1 MGSDAGRTQVRG
13 TLKIAWG
20 LTALTVAGVVLLG
33 FNLTARSWQGVRQK
47 RDESRGAPSA
57 AANEVAALGVNASL
71 AGAQLFPADNP
82 WNTPIDHLPVDE
94 RSADYIASIGRDVH
108 LHPDFGKSNDG
119 VSPGIPYVVV
129 SGDEPRRPVRFRW
142 ADESDIALYPIPSN
156 APIEGGPKSAGDR
169 HLLILDRTNSKLYE
183 LYGARKSGSI
193 WEAGSGAVFDLLSNN
208 LRPAGW
214 TSADAAGLPILP
226 GLVRY
231 DEVVEQREI
240 RHALRF
246 TAKTTR
252 RAYVYPARH
261 WASTH
266 TDTKLPP
273 MGLRVRLKAAYDIS
287 GFPPAAQV
295 ILKALKKYGMLLAD
309 NGGSWFITG
318 APDSRWI
325 DDELGALKRV
335 KGDDLE
341 VVQTENIVV
350 P

>member
-1 MGSDAGRTQVRG
+1 MGKLVKEAKVRG
-13 TLKIAWG
+13 TPRIALG
-20 LTALTVAGVVLLG
+20 LMSLAVAGVVLAG
-33 FNLTARSWQGVRQK
+33 FNLTAGSWQGAQK
-47 RDESRGAPSA
+47 TRKKSPDAYSPAPEKRG
-57 AANEVAALGVNASL
+57 ALGVNASL
-71 AGAQLFPADNP
+71 GGAQLFPADNP
-82 WNTPIDHLPVDE
+82 WNSPIDHLPVDE
-94 RSADYIASIGRDVH
+94 RSADYISSIGRDAH
-108 LHPDFGKSNDG
+108 LHPDFGKSKDG

-142 ADESDIALYPIPSN
+142 AGESDPVLYPIPSN
-156 APIEGGPKSAGDR
+156 APIEGGPNSGGDR

-183 LYGARKSGSI
+183 LYGARKAEDV

-261 WASTH
+261 WASAH
-266 TDTKLPP
+266 TDAKLPP

-287 GFPPAAQV
+287 DFPPVAQV

-309 NGGSWFITG
+309 NGGSLFITG
-318 APDSRWI
+318 APDSRW
-325 DDELGALKRV
+325 DNNDLAALKRV
-335 KGDDLE
+335 KGDDFE
-341 VVQTENIVV
+341 VVQTENIVA

>member
-1 MGSDAGRTQVRG
+1 MGRDAKDIQVRG
-13 TLKIAWG
+13 SFKIALG
-20 LTALTVAGVVLLG
+20 LMALTVAGVMVLG
-33 FNLTARSWQGVRQK
+33 FSPTASSWQGGRLK
-47 RDESRGAPSA
+47 LDESQQASTSA
-57 AANEVAALGVNASL
+57 ASRGAALGVNASL
-71 AGAQLFPADNP
+71 AGAQLFPSDNP

-94 RSADYIASIGRDVH
+94 RSADYIASIGRDVR
-108 LHPDFGKSNDG
+108 LHPDFGKSKDG
-119 VSPGIPYVVV
+119 MSPGIPYVVV
-129 SGDEPRRPVRFRW
+129 SGDEPRYPVRFQW
-142 ADESDIALYPIPSN
+142 ADESDPALYPIPSN
-156 APIEGGPKSAGDR
+156 APIEGGPKSVGDR
-169 HLLILDRTNSKLYE
+169 HLLVLDRTNSKLYE
-183 LYGARKSGSI
+183 LYGARKVGGI
-193 WEAGSGAVFDLLSNN
+193 WEAGSGAVFDLRSNN

-246 TAKTTR
+246 TAKSTR

-261 WASTH
+261 WASAH
-266 TDTKLPP
+266 TDGKLPP

-318 APDSRWI
+318 APDSRWD

-341 VVQTENIVV
+341 VVQTENIVA

>member
-1 MGSDAGRTQVRG
+1 MKRT
-13 TLKIAWG
+13 L
-20 LTALTVAGVVLLG
+20 VVLSGAIGLALASVWLVG
-33 FNLTARSWQGVRQK
+33 LPSGVAEDSSAPHGKPQEGAAR
-47 RDESRGAPSA
+47 
-57 AANEVAALGVNASL
+57 ALGPNASL
-71 AGAQLFPADNP
+71 AGVQIFPPDNP
-82 WNTPIDHLPVDE
+82 WNVPIDHLPVDE
-94 RSADYIASIGRDVH
+94 HSANYLASIGLEAH
-108 LHPDFGKSNDG
+108 LHPDFGKSSDG
-119 VSPGIPYVVV
+119 QSPGIPYVVV
-129 SGDEPRRPVRFRW
+129 SGDQVRRPVRFEW
-142 ADESDIALYPIPSN
+142 PDESDPGLYPIPRD
-156 APIEGGPKSAGDR
+156 APIEGGPNSGGDR

-183 LYGARKSGSI
+183 LYGARKSEDG

-261 WASTH
+261 WASAH
-266 TDTKLPP
+266 TDAKLPP

-287 GFPPAAQV
+287 AFPPAAQV

-309 NGGSWFITG
+309 NGGSLFITG
-318 APDSRWI
+318 APDSRW
-325 DDELGALKRV
+325 DNNDLAALKRV
-335 KGDDLE
+335 KGDDFE
-341 VVQTENIVV
+341 VVQTENIVA

>member
-1 MGSDAGRTQVRG
+1 MRG
-13 TLKIAWG
+13 TLKIVCG
-20 LTALTVAGVVLLG
+20 VTAVAVAGAVLLG
-33 FNLTARSWQGVRQK
+33 FNLTASSWQGVERTRNKSQE
-47 RDESRGAPSA
+47 ESSA
-57 AANEVAALGVNASL
+57 APEKHIALGVNASL
-71 AGAQLFPADNP
+71 AGLQLFPADNP
-82 WNTPIDHLPVDE
+82 WNSAIDHLPVDQH
-94 RSADYIASIGRDVH
+94 SAEYIASIGRDAP
-108 LHPDFGKSNDG
+108 LHPDFGKSHDG

-142 ADESDIALYPIPSN
+142 TDESDPALYPIPSN
-156 APIEGGPKSAGDR
+156 APIEGGPNSTGDR
-169 HLLILDRTNSKLYE
+169 HLLIVDRTHRKLYE
-183 LYGARKSGSI
+183 LYGARKSGNV

-246 TAKTTR
+246 TARTTR

-261 WASTH
+261 WASSR
-266 TDTKLPP
+266 TDAKLPP

-295 ILKALKKYGMLLAD
+295 ILKALKRYGMLLAD

-318 APDSRWI
+318 APDNRWN

-341 VVQTENIVV
+341 VVQTENIVA